1 MKINRRKTKVIYL
14 GRVAVGGSNPISI
27 QSMTN
32 TDTANVWATVRQIH
46 ELEELGCEIIRVAVP
61 DVGSVDALPEIMG
74 KINIPLVADIHF
86 DWELAVKAI
95 EKGVSGIRINP
106 GNIGGIENL
115 AKIVKSAKKRKVPIR
130 IGVNSG
136 SLGKK
141 WIKKY
146 KGITSRALVSS
157 ALEYIKMIEGMGFN
171 KLKIS
176 LKAPDIERTIDA
188 NRLISKKVQ
197 YPLHIGIT
205 EAGLLIQSAV
215 KSGMALGTLLMEGIG
230 DTMRVSITG
239 NPHSEVIVAKE
250 ILQNLG
256 LRKFGPQIVS
266 CPTCARCKVNLY
278 QIVKEV
284 DRALPGIKTK
294 VKSIA
299 IMGCVVNGP
308 GEAKESDIGIACG
321 RGSGVLFKKGR
332 PVRRVAERNIVKVLI
347 DALE

>member
-215 KSGMALGTLLMEGIG
+215 KSSMALGTLLMEGIG